1 MQGFRNPF
9 VDFLFDVIITKPILE
24 TGQMIRGF
32 RCEET
37 EKIFRG
43 EFSKRFPHSMQPVA
57 SRKLVQLDIAKDLGD
72 LRVPPGNCLEAL
84 RGKRKGQHSIRINRQ
99 WRICFV
105 WEGDEPTDVEIVD
118 YH

>member
-1 MQGFRNPF
+1 
-9 VDFLFDVIITKPILE
+9 
-24 TGQMIRGF
+24 MIRGF

-43 EFSKRFPHSMQPVA
+43 EVSRRFPQSMQPVA
-57 SRKLVQLDIAKDLGD
+57 LRKLVQLDIAKDLLD

-84 RGKRKGQHSIRINRQ
+84 RGNRKGQYSMRINRQ

-105 WEGDEPTDVEIVD
+105 WKADEPTDVEIVD